1 MRSHRSC
8 GVIGRRGRQARRP
21 PGAFIDRG
29 NPSPRDRSRGGWLM
43 TDAAPIR
50 DDDFDDL
57 VAAVYRAGASLL
69 MGNPAYWAG

>member
-1 MRSHRSC
+1 
-8 GVIGRRGRQARRP
+8 
-21 PGAFIDRG
+21 
-29 NPSPRDRSRGGWLM
+29 M